1 MQLTKRRN
9 EMKLNLLFQI
19 LLSVM
24 SLVAEPNINSP
35 ANVDAA
41 KMWRDNREEF
51 VKVSFSIMLRP
62 SINDVTIKRK
72 RHRSLRIL

>member
-1 MQLTKRRN
+1 
-9 EMKLNLLFQI
+9 
-19 LLSVM
+19 M

-51 VKVSFSIMLRP
+51 VKVSFSIKLRP
-62 SINDVTIKRK
+62 SINDVTIQGKRQ
-72 RHRSLRIL
+72 RGQVFCDVLITNY